1 LILIEEERRVY
12 RLAPPSRTIIIP
24 DVIKTKPL
32 LRTLAGETLA
42 TPPFWFMRQ
51 AGRYL
56 PEYRKLR
63 AQARDFVSLC
73 LTSDLATEITL
84 QPIRR
89 FGMDAAILFA
99 DILLIPHALGQH
111 LEFREGEGPHLD
123 AIDDE
128 AGLARLEA
136 NRSALRQA
144 LAPVAET
151 VRRVAAALPP
161 QTALIGFA
169 GAPWT
174 VATYMIEGG
183 SSREFAKARR
193 FAWERPELFGR
204 LIDLLVDTTSDYLS
218 MQIEAGAEAVQL
230 FDSWAGGVSADEFA
244 RWCILPARRIA
255 LAVKSRHP
263 GVPVIGFPRG
273 CGASY
278 FDFACQAAVDCVG
291 LDQGVPLAWAHNEL
305 QKRVTLQG
313 NLDPLLVING
323 GTAMIDATKR
333 ILDAL
338 GRGPFIFNLGHG
350 FRPETPIAHV
360 EALCSTIRDWRG

>member
-1 LILIEEERRVY
+1 MY
-12 RLAPPSRTIIIP
+12 GLAPHRARQSSP

-32 LRTLAGETLA
+32 LRTLSGETLA
-42 TPPFWFMRQ
+42 SPPFWFMRQ

-56 PEYRKLR
+56 PEYRQLR

-73 LTSDLATEITL
+73 LTPDLAAEITL

-111 LEFREGEGPHLD
+111 LEFREGEGPHLE
-123 AIDDE
+123 AIEDSADV
-128 AGLARLEA
+128 ALLEA
-136 NRSALRQA
+136 NRSALRDA
-144 LAPVAET
+144 LSPVAET
-151 VRRVAAALPP
+151 VRRVAASLPGE
-161 QTALIGFA
+161 TALIGFA

-193 FAWERPELFGR
+193 LAWEQPELFAR
-204 LIDLLVDTTSDYLS
+204 LIDLLVDTTIDYLS

-255 LAVKSRHP
+255 LAIKSRHP

-305 QKRVTLQG
+305 QKRVVLQG
-313 NLDPLLVING
+313 NLDPLLVITG
-323 GTAMIDATKR
+323 SAPMIEATKR
-333 ILDAL
+333 ILGML
-338 GRGPFIFNLGHG
+338 GRAPFIFNLGHG

-360 EALCSTIRDWRG
+360 EALCATIRDWPGEMPDVLR